1 MSEGG
6 FKVLRGLRDL
16 LPEDV
21 EKLKY
26 VSSVIRE
33 IFKLY
38 GYQEII
44 TPTIEAFS
52 LFEKKA
58 GEELRHRMYKFTDLG
73 GREVALRPEMTPSVA
88 RFYINHMLSH
98 QKPIRLGYIANCFR
112 YDEPQHGRYREFWQG
127 GFELI
132 GSSNPEADVE
142 ILNIANTLMKRLKFS
157 DYYLKLNH
165 VGIIKGILTYEKV
178 PENIQ
183 NRVLGLFDKT
193 RYDEAM
199 YLLKSSNVTD
209 ECLNNIKEV
218 ISLRG
223 SDVNQIINS
232 AEQYIR
238 KYPLAMEALSNLKE
252 ILILLDKSELKIPIL
267 LDLGFARGL
276 EYYTGI
282 IFECFSSKNNKLA
295 LGGGGRYDNLIE
307 LFGGP
312 PTPAVGYA
320 PGIDRIILALT
331 EEKIEL
337 NIEKHKKVIVISL
350 SREFIHHAIK
360 VASILRESGIPTEVE
375 IMGRDLKKALSYANS
390 RNFDYAIIIGSIEV
404 KEGKITL
411 KDLNKGEQYKVSIE
425 ETINMIKTLNN
436 K

>member
-1 MSEGG
+1 MSKRRL
-6 FKVLRGLRDL
+6 KVLRGLRDL

-26 VSSVIRE
+26 VTSVIRE

-38 GYQEII
+38 GYQEIM

-58 GEELRHRMYKFTDLG
+58 GEELRHRMYKFIDMG
-73 GREVALRPEMTPSVA
+73 GREVALRPEITPSVA
-88 RFYINHMLSH
+88 RFYINHMLSF

-112 YDEPQHGRYREFWQG
+112 YDEPQYGRYREFWQG

-142 ILNIANTLMKRLKFS
+142 ILNIASTLMKRLGFS
-157 DYYLKLNH
+157 DYYIKLNH
-165 VGIIKGILTYEKV
+165 VGIIKGILTSEKV
-178 PENIQ
+178 PEMVQ
-183 NRVLGLFDKT
+183 NRILGLFDKT
-193 RYDEAM
+193 RYDEAIQ
-199 YLLKSSNVTD
+199 LLKSENVTD
-209 ECLNNIKEV
+209 ECLNTIREV
-218 ISLRG
+218 INLKG
-223 SDVNQIINS
+223 NNINQIIDS
-232 AEQYIR
+232 AERYIC
-238 KYPLAMEALSNLKE
+238 KYSLAMEALLNLKE
-252 ILILLDKSELKIPIL
+252 ILSLLEKSELKIPIL

-282 IFECFSSKNNKLA
+282 IFECFSSKNNRLA
-295 LGGGGRYDNLIE
+295 LGGGGRYDTLIE

-320 PGIDRIILALT
+320 PGIDRIILALN
-331 EEKIEL
+331 EEKIEIR
-337 NIEKHKKVIVISL
+337 IEKHRKTIVIPL
-350 SREFIHHAIK
+350 SREFVPYAIK
-360 VASILRESGIPTEVE
+360 IASNLREFDIPVEVE
-375 IMGRDLKKALSYANS
+375 VMGRDLKKALSYANA
-390 RNFDYAIIIGSIEV
+390 RNFDYAIIIGSTEV
-404 KEGKITL
+404 KEEKITL

-425 ETINMIKTLNN
+425 EAINMIKTS